1 MEWISTSAAS
11 SYRLDER
18 STTAQPLRKWNIP
31 VSGLISF
38 MFFLQTHLRQG
49 YCRFANVAHLEEAM
63 TKFVPTP
70 PATPRQFRKFQDV
83 ATPPFYD
90 TAFSYFSRRLPFAF
104 SLLEDPVNDVE
115 ADLGTLA
122 LRSLAMGKEIKIV
135 EAPTALKERGK
146 HRTLAFPMLVMARY
160 YVLPSYARRKKK
172 RPTDAGQ

>member
-1 MEWISTSAAS
+1 
-11 SYRLDER
+11 
-18 STTAQPLRKWNIP
+18 
-31 VSGLISF
+31 
-38 MFFLQTHLRQG
+38 
-49 YCRFANVAHLEEAM
+49 M

-90 TAFSYFSRRLPFAF
+90 TAFSYFSRRLPVAF

-122 LRSLAMGKEIKIV
+122 LRTLAMGKEIKIV

-172 RPTDAGQ
+172 PPTDAGQ

>member
-1 MEWISTSAAS
+1 
-11 SYRLDER
+11 
-18 STTAQPLRKWNIP
+18 
-31 VSGLISF
+31 